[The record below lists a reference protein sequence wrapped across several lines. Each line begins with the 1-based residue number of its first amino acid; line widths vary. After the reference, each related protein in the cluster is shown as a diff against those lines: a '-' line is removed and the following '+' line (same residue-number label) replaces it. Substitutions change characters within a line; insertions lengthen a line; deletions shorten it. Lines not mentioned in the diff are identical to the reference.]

1 MVDPSNMPP
10 RQVLFALEPPVTDFA
25 SMNGKASEGFGAKIL
40 AASGL
45 DQLGGTAAGQG
56 QGDHYEGEVRNRG
69 QSEPHL
75 LGGFHR
81 GAAYQTIAQKLD
93 ALSSQAK
100 VAGHRAVVSKTSPF
114 LDLQGSYILYQECY

>member
-56 QGDHYEGEVRNRG
+56 QGDHYEGEV
-69 QSEPHL
+69 Q
-75 LGGFHR
+75 
-81 GAAYQTIAQKLD
+81 
-93 ALSSQAK
+93 
-100 VAGHRAVVSKTSPF
+100 VSKGAHDHIISLGLT
-114 LDLQGSYILYQECY
+114 LTYTYKMY